1 MLTVF
6 KTTAILIY
14 DQKQFRDMLGRVFL
28 LWRLYDE
35 HYFD

>member
-1 MLTVF
+1 MLIVF

-14 DQKQFRDMLGRVFL
+14 DQKQFRDMLGRVFQ

-35 HYFD
+35 RNFD